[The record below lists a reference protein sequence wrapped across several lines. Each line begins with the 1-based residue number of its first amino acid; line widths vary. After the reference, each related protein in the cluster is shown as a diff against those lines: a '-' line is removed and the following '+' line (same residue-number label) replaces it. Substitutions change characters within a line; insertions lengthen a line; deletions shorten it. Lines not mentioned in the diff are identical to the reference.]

1 MLIDLEPSLE
11 VSGGWGGTGEG
22 MLGGIGFR
30 VEGGWGGL
38 ENIRGCRNH
47 RVWGW
52 DSRLRLELRDGS
64 EKDF

>member
-1 MLIDLEPSLE
+1 
-11 VSGGWGGTGEG
+11 

-30 VEGGWGGL
+30 VEGGWGGFGNGL
-38 ENIRGCRNH
+38 EVMYIRGCRNH